1 MKKLLFLW
9 LFVLCIYSPNAL
21 SQSNQ
26 SITDKYWAYR
36 DRFRKNFI
44 KIGDGQGESIPACA
58 RRVQWAHGAD
68 QTNAALYWSDATIY
82 LGHYLQV
89 LATEYKLLSDQ
100 GLHAT
105 ATLNELYYALRAVNR
120 LDQVAEPYLYNNSQE
135 AQQLNGLM
143 LRDDVPPLFFEHFT
157 QSYSAVFNV
166 ESPTLYV
173 HSDYSPLNNYSSEGP
188 IGQNQNY
195 NDENVQS
202 LDQLLDIFTGL
213 YMVYKLVPNV
223 TLQPPTEQAIQV
235 HDYLTNIIIRIY
247 YRLENDAYIITMP
260 GGTEAVPRG
269 FWCVPQAPAFK
280 KVAYELIGGK
290 DGYEAWLHNALGYS
304 FGDAEEI
311 AEDNVISINN
321 IPSLLSH
328 ELITGVWQTLESGN
342 IILSNDGFC
351 SNGTLIDEF
360 CIFEDVL
367 NEDNI
372 HITIQTAVLG
382 EIWSADYVF
391 LNSTL
396 PENGFYWYPMLYEVM
411 HGASTNLDN
420 NFGQHITNLLQNA
433 PCEGPWGDPN
443 YTDITDPSANAP
455 NGWAS
460 QSLLFHPDNA
470 LYGPEERS
478 FRGEYS
484 GLDYMLYHN
493 LFQIVYGSDDMS
505 NTDLCPCVNESEGI
519 IFNEELVFEPVH
531 HDYKIK
537 QIPIPSYITESVL
550 FENQDVVVKNDLTI
564 CSANSDNPTL
574 VEFNATSNL
583 FIHPGNTITLK
594 NNSAIYLHQSA
605 IRVVNP
611 TEQSFG
617 SASIILEPG
626 TSLFIDEASA
636 LELESHL
643 EIIVKEHAQLQ
654 FVNSAISMQVPTQLL
669 TINVRESGHLAL
681 YGTNISQDLGAAAE
695 ITTQPNALVEIDNC
709 SGLTNN
715 WHWSSEGSQT
725 SILNSNI
732 IFNNVDFEF
741 NDNASIYLEVS
752 DLSINGGQFN
762 FDNGAQ
768 FYCNESFLQLKN
780 NAHMTLSRTSENAA
794 PSAFHFNMSQL
805 DLIGN
810 NTKLHLKGGELH
822 VADNSI
828 FQPKH
833 ENQISGFIEISG
845 VNNHEFFL
853 GNNSTIILDG
863 DGADDLMLK
872 ITAGA
877 ELWLDS
883 PSNIF
888 KIKNALVN
896 LGGNG
901 KIWTNSVFEIINSK
915 VSDAFNASS
924 AAEVNTWI
932 NNAKVINSQL
942 SNVKLVNNFNTVLIS
957 NSSFDQQNGGVY
969 QRGGTI
975 TVNGSNFNNCGIF
988 SRQLNGLARVKNCVF
1003 NGVLMPEQSAINDI
1017 SQSEYFIEACAFNYY
1032 EHAIKKRFGL
1042 LSLRCNSF
1050 DGNNTAIQHERGV
1063 LSMSSGLNTGYNN
1076 FSANKTNI
1084 RINNAV
1090 DIHLDRGYN
1099 NLQDYTDYAIVGT
1112 IAKSCG
1118 KSCVDLIIPAH
1129 RNYWSAPLMSG
1140 INVITTAA
1148 NPICGNV
1155 NCPVVFEDATPTLSN
1170 SCPLVKPFPK
1180 PLFRNLISE
1189 EGQLFTSAR
1198 SETEGDSLILVNVP
1212 SIGLLPLDSALGIA
1226 ASNTILYDSL
1236 ANDEV
1241 AIDMIHEL
1249 YMNNDFLSSTEFNE
1263 ISRWATDLMKSSME
1277 TLFTNGTCNVNG
1289 NRVNFQPSVQKYV
1302 DVLNLL
1308 TTESSADSLVSTQF
1322 YIELN
1327 KGQLFRTIQ
1336 KSEIAQLIFQNL
1348 DDCSLDSL
1356 EQASVNYWL
1365 MKVSEEMN
1373 TYQEYY
1379 ESETPIM
1386 IAFTTDSIS
1395 NENLEVLNLP
1405 QYKFGVYIHNPRNFS
1420 FVNCFQYF
1428 NGRELIEST
1437 IASGLY
1443 PNPNNGTFAV
1453 HGEFPFDQRAHV
1465 RVFDPMGRLVYDE
1478 LMTPSLEDKL
1488 SISLP
1493 VSLSPGNYFLSI
1505 ETNDRLIQQAIQ
1517 VQ

>member
-9 LFVLCIYSPNAL
+9 LFVLCVYSPNAF

-26 SITDKYWAYR
+26 SIADKYWTYR

-82 LGHYLQV
+82 LGHYLEV
-89 LATEYKLLSDQ
+89 LATEYKLLSEQ
-100 GLHAT
+100 GLDAT

-135 AQQLNGLM
+135 AQQINGLM

-188 IGQNQNY
+188 IGQNQVY

-213 YMVYKLVPNV
+213 YMVYKLVPNM

-235 HDYLTNIIIRIY
+235 HDYLTNIIMRIY

-304 FGDAEEI
+304 FEDAEQVANDHI
-311 AEDNVISINN
+311 ISHDN
-321 IPSLLSH
+321 IPTPLSH
-328 ELITGVWQTLESGN
+328 TFIENCWDYLESELV
-342 IILSNDGFC
+342 ILSNDGLC
-351 SNGTLIDEF
+351 VEGILQNDF
-360 CIFEDVL
+360 CIFEEAL

-372 HITIQTAVLG
+372 HIAIQTAILG
-382 EIWSADYVF
+382 ELWTPAFVSM
-391 LNSTL
+391 NSVI
-396 PENGFYWYPMLYEVM
+396 PENGFYWYPLLYEVM
-411 HGASTNLDN
+411 HGESSNFTINLED
-420 NFGQHITNLLQNA
+420 HVLDMLLNA

-443 YTDITDPSANAP
+443 YTDITDPSANASH
-455 NGWAS
+455 GWAS
-460 QSLLFHPDNA
+460 QNLLFHPDNA
-470 LYGPEERS
+470 QYGPDERS

-484 GLDYMLYHN
+484 GIDYMLYHN
-493 LFQIVYGSDDMS
+493 LYQLVYGNADMS
-505 NTDLCPCVNESEGI
+505 SANACPCVNESGGMILNDEV
-519 IFNEELVFEPVH
+519 VFEPAH
-531 HDYKIK
+531 PDYKEK
-537 QIPIPSYITESVL
+537 QIPIPSYITQSIL
-550 FENQDVVVKNDLTI
+550 FEDQDVVVKNDLTI
-564 CSANSDNPTL
+564 CSADINNPTL
-574 VEFNATSNL
+574 VEFNAGSSL
-583 FIHPGNTITLK
+583 FIYPGNTITVK
-594 NNSAIYLHQSA
+594 NGSSIYLHQSTVK
-605 IRVVNP
+605 VVNP

-617 SASIILEPG
+617 FAKIILEPG

-636 LELESHL
+636 LELSSHI
-643 EIIVKEHAQLQ
+643 EIIVKENAQLQ
-654 FVNSAISMQVPTQLL
+654 FVNSAISLQVPTQLL
-669 TINVRESGHLAL
+669 TINVREAGHLAL
-681 YGTNISQDLGAAAE
+681 YGTNISQDLGAAAW

-709 SGLTNN
+709 TGLTNN
-715 WHWSSEGSQT
+715 WAWTSEGSQT

-741 NDNASIYLEVS
+741 DANASLHVETS
-752 DLSINGGQFN
+752 DLSVNGGNFH

-768 FYCNESFLQLKN
+768 FYCNESFLQLRN
-780 NAHMTLSRTSENAA
+780 NAQMIMNHSSENYA
-794 PSAFHFNMSQL
+794 PSAFHFNLSQL

-810 NTKLHLKGGELH
+810 NTKIHLNGGELH
-822 VADNSI
+822 VADNSV

-833 ENQISGFIEISG
+833 ENQISGYIEISG
-845 VNNHEFFL
+845 VNNHEIFL
-853 GNNSTIILDG
+853 GNNSSIILEG
-863 DGADDLMLK
+863 DGMDDLILK
-872 ITAGA
+872 ITNGA
-877 ELWLDS
+877 EFWLDS
-883 PSNIF
+883 PSNLF
-888 KIKNALVN
+888 KIINAFVN

-901 KIWTNSVFEIINSK
+901 KIWTNSKLEIINTK
-915 VSDAFNASS
+915 LSDSANDNSS
-924 AAEVNTWI
+924 AEINTWI
-932 NNAKVINSQL
+932 NSAKLINSQL
-942 SNVKLVNNFNTVLIS
+942 QNVKLVNNFNTVNVS
-957 NSSFDQQNGGVY
+957 NTTFNLQNGGVY
-969 QRGGTI
+969 QRGGTL
-975 TVNGSNFNNCGIF
+975 TVSSSNFNNCGIF
-988 SRQLNGLARVKNCVF
+988 TRQLNGLAQIRNCVF
-1003 NGVLMPEQSAINDI
+1003 NGLLLPDQAAINDI
-1017 SQSEYFIEACAFNYY
+1017 SQSEYYVEACTFNYY

-1050 DGNNTAIQHERGV
+1050 DGNNTAILHERGV
-1063 LSMSSGLNTGYNN
+1063 LSMSSGMNTGYNN
-1076 FSANKTNI
+1076 FTANKTNI

-1099 NLQDYTDYAIVGT
+1099 NLQDFAEYAIVGT
-1112 IAKSCG
+1112 LAKSCG
-1118 KSCVDLIIPAH
+1118 QSCVDLIIPSH
-1129 RNYWSAPLMSG
+1129 RNYWSVPQNAG
-1140 INVITTAA
+1140 INVFTTAA
-1148 NPICGNV
+1148 NPTCGSV
-1155 NCPVVFEDATPTLSN
+1155 NCPVIFQDASPTLSN

-1180 PLFRNLISE
+1180 PILRNHISTDFELFNT
-1189 EGQLFTSAR
+1189 GR
-1198 SETEGDSLILVNVP
+1198 SETENDSLIMVNIP
-1212 SIGLLPLDSALGIA
+1212 SLGVLPLDSALGIA
-1226 ASNTILYDSL
+1226 ASNTFLFDSL

-1241 AIDMIHEL
+1241 AIDLVHEL
-1249 YMNNDFLSSTEFNE
+1249 YMNNNFLSSTEFSE
-1263 ISRWATDLMKSSME
+1263 VSRWTTDLLKSSVE
-1277 TLFTNGTCNVNG
+1277 TLFANGTCNVNG

-1336 KSEIAQLIFQNL
+1336 KPEIAQLIFQNL

-1365 MKVSEEMN
+1365 TKVSEELE

-1379 ESETPIM
+1379 ESETPVV

-1395 NENLEVLNLP
+1395 GEELEVLNLP
-1405 QYKFGVYIHNPRNFS
+1405 QYKFGVYIHNPRNVS

-1428 NGRELIEST
+1428 NGRELTEST
-1437 IASGLY
+1437 VASGLY
-1443 PNPNNGTFAV
+1443 PNPSNGTFAV
-1453 HGEFPFDQRAHV
+1453 HAEFPSNQRAHV
-1465 RVFDPMGRLVYDE
+1465 RVFDPMGRLVYE
-1478 LMTPSLEDKL
+1478 ERLLPEQENKL

-1493 VSLSPGNYFLSI
+1493 TSLRSGNYFLSI
-1505 ETNDRLIQQAIQ
+1505 ETTEGLIQQTIQ

>member
-9 LFVLCIYSPNAL
+9 LFVLCIYSPNAI

-26 SITDKYWAYR
+26 SIADKYWTYR

-68 QTNAALYWSDATIY
+68 QTNSALYWSDATIY

-89 LATEYKLLSDQ
+89 LATEYKLLADQ
-100 GLHAT
+100 GLDAT

-135 AQQLNGLM
+135 AQQINGLM

-173 HSDYSPLNNYSSEGP
+173 HSDYSPLNNYASEGP
-188 IGQNQNY
+188 IGENQVY

-213 YMVYKLVPNV
+213 YMVYKLVPNI
-223 TLQPPTEQAIQV
+223 TIQPPTEQAIQV
-235 HDYLTNIIIRIY
+235 HEYLTNIIIRIY

-269 FWCVPQAPAFK
+269 FWCLPQAPAFK

-290 DGYEAWLHNALGYS
+290 DGYEDWLHNAMGYS

-311 AEDNVISINN
+311 AEDNVISLSNV
-321 IPSLLSH
+321 PSLITH
-328 ELITGVWQTLESGN
+328 EGITGAWQALESGG
-342 IILSNDGFC
+342 IVLSNDGFC
-351 SNGTLIDEF
+351 TSGTLIDEF
-360 CIFEDVL
+360 CIFENVL

-372 HITIQTAVLG
+372 HIAIQTAILG
-382 EIWSADYVF
+382 ELWSPDFVYI
-391 LNSTL
+391 NSAL

-411 HGASTNLDN
+411 HGESSLFSNNLPS
-420 NFGQHITNLLQNA
+420 FISNLLLDA

-443 YTDITDPSANAP
+443 YTNITDPGANAP

-460 QSLLFHPDNA
+460 QNLLFHPDNA
-470 LYGPEERS
+470 LYGPDERS

-493 LFQIVYGSDDMS
+493 LYQLVYGNADMS
-505 NTDLCPCVNESEGI
+505 NTNACPCVNESGGMI
-519 IFNEELVFEPVH
+519 LNEEVVFEPAH
-531 HDYKIK
+531 PDYKTK
-537 QIPIPSYITESVL
+537 QIPIPSYITQSIL

-564 CSANSDNPTL
+564 CSANTDNPTL
-574 VEFNATSNL
+574 VEFNATSSL

-594 NNSAIYLHQSA
+594 NGSSIYLHQS
-605 IRVVNP
+605 IIKVVNP

-617 SASIILEPG
+617 SAKIILEPG

-636 LELESHL
+636 LELDSHL
-643 EIIVKEHAQLQ
+643 EIIVKENAQLQ
-654 FVNSAISMQVPTQLL
+654 FVNSAISLQVPTQLL

-681 YGTNISQDLGAAAE
+681 HSTNISQDFGAAAW
-695 ITTQPNALVEIDNC
+695 ITSQPNALIEIDNC

-715 WHWSSEGSQT
+715 WDLTNSGSQT
-725 SILNSNI
+725 SILNSNFT
-732 IFNNVDFEF
+732 FNNVDFEF
-741 NDNASIYLEVS
+741 DNNASLYIETS
-752 DLSINGGQFN
+752 DLSMAGGQIN

-768 FYCNESFLQLKN
+768 FFCNESFLQLSN
-780 NAHMTLSRTSENAA
+780 NAHMTMSRTSENAA

-810 NTKLHLKGGELH
+810 NTKIHLDGGELH
-822 VADNSI
+822 VADNSM

-833 ENQISGFIEISG
+833 ENQTSGFIEISG
-845 VNNHEFFL
+845 VNDHEIFL
-853 GNNSTIILDG
+853 GNNSSIILEG
-863 DGADDLMLK
+863 DGANDLMLK
-872 ITAGA
+872 IINGA

-888 KIKNALVN
+888 KIKNAFVN

-901 KIWTNSVFEIINSK
+901 KIWTNSIFEVINSE
-915 VSDAFNASS
+915 VSDAFNDASS
-924 AAEVNTWI
+924 AEINTWI
-932 NNAKVINSQL
+932 NSGKLINSQL
-942 SNVKLVNNFNTVLIS
+942 MNVKLVNNFNNVLIS
-957 NSSFDQQNGGVY
+957 QATFNQQNGGVY
-969 QRGGTI
+969 QRGGTL
-975 TVNGSNFNNCGIF
+975 TVNSSIFNNCGIF
-988 SRQLNGLARVKNCVF
+988 TRQLNGLAQVRNCSF
-1003 NGVLMPEQSAINDI
+1003 NGLLLPEQAAINDI
-1017 SQSEYFIEACAFNYY
+1017 SQSEYFIEACTFNNY

-1050 DGNNTAIQHERGV
+1050 DGNNTAILHERGV
-1063 LSMSSGLNTGYNN
+1063 LSMSSGMNTGYNN
-1076 FSANKTNI
+1076 FTANKTNI

-1099 NLQDYTDYAIVGT
+1099 NLQDFAEYAIVGSL
-1112 IAKSCG
+1112 AKSCG
-1118 KSCVDLIIPAH
+1118 KSCTDLIVPAN
-1129 RNYWSAPLMSG
+1129 RNYWSTPMMSG

-1148 NPICGNV
+1148 NPLCGNV
-1155 NCPVVFEDATPTLSN
+1155 NCPVVFEDASPTLSN
-1170 SCPLVKPFPK
+1170 TCPVVKPFPK
-1180 PLFRNLISE
+1180 PLFRNHISADN
-1189 EGQLFTSAR
+1189 QLFSSSR
-1198 SETEGDSLILVNVP
+1198 SETDSDSLILVNLP

-1241 AIDMIHEL
+1241 AVDIIHEL
-1249 YMNNDFLSSTEFNE
+1249 YMNNDFLSNTEFSE
-1263 ISRWATDLMKSSME
+1263 VSRWTTDLMKSSIE
-1277 TLFTNGTCNVNG
+1277 TLFANGTCNVNG

-1336 KSEIAQLIFQNL
+1336 KPEIAQLIFQNL

-1365 MKVSEEMN
+1365 QKVSEEIN

-1379 ESETPIM
+1379 ESETPIV

-1395 NENLEVLNLP
+1395 NEDLEVLNLP
-1405 QYKFGVYIHNPRNFS
+1405 QYKFGVYIHNPRNVS

-1428 NGRELIEST
+1428 NGRELTEST

-1453 HGEFPFDQRAHV
+1453 FGEFPYDQRAHV
-1465 RVFDPMGRLVYDE
+1465 RVFDPMGRLVYNE
-1478 LMTPSLEDKL
+1478 RVIPSQENKL

-1493 VSLSPGNYFLSI
+1493 VGLSPGNYFLSI
-1505 ETNDRLIQQAIQ
+1505 ETEGRLIQQAIQ